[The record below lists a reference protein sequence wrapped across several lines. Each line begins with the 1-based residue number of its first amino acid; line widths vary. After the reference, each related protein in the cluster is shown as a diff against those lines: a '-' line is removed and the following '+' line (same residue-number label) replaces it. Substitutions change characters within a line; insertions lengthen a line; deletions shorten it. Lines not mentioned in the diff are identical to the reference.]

1 MIYNKY
7 KLNHKMNFIP
17 QTQQKMN
24 SILQM
29 QQKIFNHKLN
39 LINTVK

>member
-1 MIYNKY
+1 LNQLLQKNVHMMIYNKY

-29 QQKIFNHKLN
+29 QQKIF
-39 LINTVK
+39 

>member
-7 KLNHKMNFIP
+7 KLNHKMNSTL

-24 SILQM
+24 STLQM

>member
-7 KLNHKMNFIP
+7 KLNHKMNSIL

-24 SILQM
+24 STLQM

>member
-24 SILQM
+24 STLQM
-29 QQKIFNHKLN
+29 QQKIFNHNPN
-39 LINTVK
+39 LAHTLK